1 MTATTPT
8 VRPADFNLTELNELL
23 VELDSQV
30 RELLGR
36 CTVRTFTSSY
46 GHSSEGRDLS
56 ALSASERSTL
66 GNLRIVRKWITRA
79 IDHHSR
85 GLTHTLAARGV
96 SKSEPVIQDLMVH
109 AFG

>member
-1 MTATTPT
+1 MTAPP
-8 VRPADFNLTELNELL
+8 RAA
-23 VELDSQV
+23 
-30 RELLGR
+30 GAY
-36 CTVRTFTSSY
+36 TSSC

-66 GNLRIVRKWITRA
+66 GNLRIVRGWITHA

-96 SKSEPVIQDLMVH
+96 SKNEPVIQALMVH